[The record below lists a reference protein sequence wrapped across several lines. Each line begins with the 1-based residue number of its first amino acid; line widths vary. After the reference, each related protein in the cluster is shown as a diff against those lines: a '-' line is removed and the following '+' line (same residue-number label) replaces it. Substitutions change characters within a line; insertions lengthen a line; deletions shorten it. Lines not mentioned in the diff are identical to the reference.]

1 MNATQLKSNTG
12 LTTTKVSF
20 DDMLQNGFG
29 IVTVMKARVYTKPIE
44 DLLNL
49 AEDEDL
55 SDKKVYDI
63 INTLLAL
70 DNTNYIKLDT
80 LKIANINQ
88 EGPTKTI
95 TGGQTGSALLKYG
108 KTATIEIQD
117 ALGKADA
124 LELLGG
130 ATIETFKVEGKI
142 TEGNTKVIHFGDQ
155 FGGPKP
161 ILGESFF
168 VDQKSGKQ
176 IKVYILIYEMLPD
189 SIFNLTQD
197 AEGDA
202 TVFDMNGS
210 LNSKEICIGT
220 DETSNDKDTT
230 MNVFYSILPKIAAPT
245 TNPSKPPQGGGN
257 GGQGGSGQPGGE
269 GGQPGGEGGQPG
281 EAGGQGGS
289 GGTGGEA
296 GTDGKDPVEGEP
308 GGGTV

>member
-1 MNATQLKSNTG
+1 MAETKLKSTTG
-12 LTTTKVSF
+12 LTVSSVTF
-20 DDMLQNGFG
+20 DDMLKNGFG
-29 IVTVMKARVYTKPIE
+29 IVTVMNARVFTKPIE

-49 AEDEDL
+49 AEGEDL
-55 SDKKVYDI
+55 SNQKVHDI
-63 INTLLAL
+63 VKALLAL
-70 DNTNYIKLDT
+70 DNQEKVNYIKLDT

-88 EGPTKTI
+88 DGPTKTI

-117 ALGKADA
+117 ALGRADA

-130 ATIETFKVEGKI
+130 ATVETFEKQAGESDTQTNTGIAEGY
-142 TEGNTKVIHFGDQ
+142 TKVIHFGDQ

-168 VDQKSGKQ
+168 VDQKTGKQ

-210 LNSKEICIGT
+210 LNSKEICVGLT
-220 DETSNDKDTT
+220 EGKNTT
-230 MNVFYSILPKIAAPT
+230 MNVFYSIVPQLDY
-245 TNPSKPPQGGGN
+245 KPITQ
-257 GGQGGSGQPGGE
+257 
-269 GGQPGGEGGQPG
+269 
-281 EAGGQGGS
+281 
-289 GGTGGEA
+289 TI
-296 GTDGKDPVEGEP
+296 
-308 GGGTV
+308 

>member
-1 MNATQLKSNTG
+1 MAETKLKSTTG
-12 LTTTKVSF
+12 LTVSSVTF
-20 DDMLQNGFG
+20 DDMLKNGFG
-29 IVTVMKARVYTKPIE
+29 IVTVMNARVFTKPIE

-49 AEDEDL
+49 AEGEDL
-55 SDKKVYDI
+55 SNQKVHDI
-63 INTLLAL
+63 VKALLAL
-70 DNTNYIKLDT
+70 DNQEKVNYIKLDT

-88 EGPTKTI
+88 DGPTKTI

-117 ALGKADA
+117 ALGRADA

-130 ATIETFKVEGKI
+130 ATVETFEKQAGENDAQTNTGIAEGY
-142 TEGNTKVIHFGDQ
+142 TKVIHFGDQ

-168 VDQKSGKQ
+168 VDQKTGKQ

-210 LNSKEICIGT
+210 LNSKEICVGLDSEKNT
-220 DETSNDKDTT
+220 NTT
-230 MNVFYSILPKIAAPT
+230 MNVFYSILP
-245 TNPSKPPQGGGN
+245 QL
-257 GGQGGSGQPGGE
+257 
-269 GGQPGGEGGQPG
+269 
-281 EAGGQGGS
+281 
-289 GGTGGEA
+289 
-296 GTDGKDPVEGEP
+296 DYEP
-308 GGGTV
+308 ITKA

>member
-1 MNATQLKSNTG
+1 MDATKLKSTTG
-12 LTTTKVSF
+12 LTVSAVTF
-20 DDMLQNGFG
+20 DEMLNSGFG
-29 IVTVMKARVYTKPIE
+29 IVTVMNAKVFTQPIE
-44 DLLNL
+44 KLLNL

-63 INTLLAL
+63 INALLAL
-70 DNTNYIKLDT
+70 DSTNYIKLDT

-88 EGPTKTI
+88 DGPTKTI

-130 ATIETFKVEGKI
+130 ATVETFKAEGNI
-142 TEGNTKVIHFGDQ
+142 TAGNTKVIHFGDQ

-210 LNSKEICIGT
+210 LNSKEICIGLT
-220 DETSNDKDTT
+220 EDKNTT
-230 MNVFYSILPKIAAPT
+230 MNVFYSILPQIAKST
-245 TNPSKPPQGGGN
+245 TTPSNPPQ
-257 GGQGGSGQPGGE
+257 QGGE
-269 GGQPGGEGGQPG
+269 G
-281 EAGGQGGS
+281 GGQGGS
-289 GGTGGEA
+289 GGAGGEA
-296 GTDGKDPVEGEP
+296 G
-308 GGGTV
+308 GGTPSENH

>member
-1 MNATQLKSNTG
+1 MAETEGQAQATTPVTTQKTELKSKTG
-12 LTTTKVSF
+12 LTVSTVSF
-20 DDMLQNGFG
+20 DEMLNSGFG
-29 IVTVMKARVYTKPIE
+29 IVTVMNARVFKQPIE
-44 DLLNL
+44 YVLGTGSGSSLVKADLKNM
-49 AEDEDL
+49 
-55 SDKKVYDI
+55 KVHDI
-63 INTLLAL
+63 VNGLINKTEGT
-70 DNTNYIKLDT
+70 DYIKLDT

-88 EGPTKTI
+88 DGPTKTI

-117 ALGKADA
+117 ALGRAEA

-130 ATIETFKVEGKI
+130 ATVETFDVQSDGENGKKVNQGI
-142 TEGNTKVIHFGDQ
+142 GAGNTKVIHFGDQ

-210 LNSKEICIGT
+210 LNSKEICVGLDNQANT
-220 DETSNDKDTT
+220 HTT
-230 MNVFYSILPKIAAPT
+230 MNVFYSILPQLDYQPIT
-245 TNPSKPPQGGGN
+245 TQ
-257 GGQGGSGQPGGE
+257 
-269 GGQPGGEGGQPG
+269 
-281 EAGGQGGS
+281 A
-289 GGTGGEA
+289 
-296 GTDGKDPVEGEP
+296 
-308 GGGTV
+308 

>member
-1 MNATQLKSNTG
+1 MAETKLKSTTG
-12 LTTTKVSF
+12 LTVSSVTF
-20 DDMLQNGFG
+20 DDMLKNGFG
-29 IVTVMKARVYTKPIE
+29 IVTVMNARVFTKPIE

-49 AEDEDL
+49 AEGEDL
-55 SDKKVYDI
+55 SNQKVHDI
-63 INTLLAL
+63 VKALLAL
-70 DNTNYIKLDT
+70 DNQEKVNYIKLDT

-88 EGPTKTI
+88 DGPTKTI

-117 ALGKADA
+117 ALGRADA

-130 ATIETFKVEGKI
+130 ATVETFEKETGSGESQTNTGIAEGSL
-142 TEGNTKVIHFGDQ
+142 KVIHFGDQ

-168 VDQKSGKQ
+168 VDQKTGKQ

-210 LNSKEICIGT
+210 LNSKEICVGLT
-220 DETSNDKDTT
+220 EGKNTT
-230 MNVFYSILPKIAAPT
+230 MNVFYSIVPQLDY
-245 TNPSKPPQGGGN
+245 KPITQ
-257 GGQGGSGQPGGE
+257 
-269 GGQPGGEGGQPG
+269 
-281 EAGGQGGS
+281 
-289 GGTGGEA
+289 TI
-296 GTDGKDPVEGEP
+296 
-308 GGGTV
+308 

>member
-1 MNATQLKSNTG
+1 MGETQGQAQATTPKTELKSKTG
-12 LTTTKVSF
+12 LTVSTVSF
-20 DDMLQNGFG
+20 DEMLNNGFG
-29 IVTVMKARVYTKPIE
+29 IVTVMNARVFKQPIE
-44 DLLNL
+44 YVLGTGSGSSLVKADLKNM
-49 AEDEDL
+49 
-55 SDKKVYDI
+55 KVHDI
-63 INTLLAL
+63 VNGLVHKTEGT
-70 DNTNYIKLDT
+70 DYIKLDT

-88 EGPTKTI
+88 DGPTKTI

-117 ALGKADA
+117 ALGRAEA

-130 ATIETFKVEGKI
+130 ATIETFDVQSDGENGKKI
-142 TEGNTKVIHFGDQ
+142 NQGIGTGNTKVIHFGDQ

-210 LNSKEICIGT
+210 LNSKEICVGLDNQANT
-220 DETSNDKDTT
+220 NTT
-230 MNVFYSILPKIAAPT
+230 MNVFYSILPQLDYEPITPAA
-245 TNPSKPPQGGGN
+245 
-257 GGQGGSGQPGGE
+257 
-269 GGQPGGEGGQPG
+269 
-281 EAGGQGGS
+281 
-289 GGTGGEA
+289 
-296 GTDGKDPVEGEP
+296 
-308 GGGTV
+308 

>member
-1 MNATQLKSNTG
+1 MAATELKSTTG
-12 LTTTKVSF
+12 LTVSSVTF
-20 DDMLQNGFG
+20 DEMLNNGFG
-29 IVTVMKARVYTKPIE
+29 IVTVMNARVFTKPIE

-49 AEDEDL
+49 AEGEDL
-55 SDKKVYDI
+55 SNQKVHDI
-63 INTLLAL
+63 VKALLAL
-70 DNTNYIKLDT
+70 DNQEKVNYIKLDT

-88 EGPTKTI
+88 DGPTKTI

-117 ALGKADA
+117 ALGRADA

-130 ATIETFKVEGKI
+130 ATVETFEKQAGENDAQTNTGIAEGY
-142 TEGNTKVIHFGDQ
+142 TKVIHFGDQ

-168 VDQKSGKQ
+168 VDQKTGKQ

-210 LNSKEICIGT
+210 LNSKEICVGLT
-220 DETSNDKDTT
+220 EGKNTT
-230 MNVFYSILPKIAAPT
+230 MNVFYSIVPQLDY
-245 TNPSKPPQGGGN
+245 KPITQ
-257 GGQGGSGQPGGE
+257 
-269 GGQPGGEGGQPG
+269 
-281 EAGGQGGS
+281 
-289 GGTGGEA
+289 TI
-296 GTDGKDPVEGEP
+296 
-308 GGGTV
+308 

>member
-1 MNATQLKSNTG
+1 MAETKLKSTTG
-12 LTTTKVSF
+12 LTVSSVTF
-20 DDMLQNGFG
+20 DDMLKNGFG
-29 IVTVMKARVYTKPIE
+29 IVTVMNARVFTKPIE

-49 AEDEDL
+49 AEGEDL
-55 SDKKVYDI
+55 SNQKVHDI
-63 INTLLAL
+63 VKALLAL
-70 DNTNYIKLDT
+70 DNQEKVNYIKLDT

-88 EGPTKTI
+88 DGPTKTI

-117 ALGKADA
+117 ALGRADA

-130 ATIETFKVEGKI
+130 ATVETFEKQAGENDAQTNTGIAEGY
-142 TEGNTKVIHFGDQ
+142 TKVIHFGDQ

-168 VDQKSGKQ
+168 VDQKTGKQ

-210 LNSKEICIGT
+210 LNSKEICVGLT
-220 DETSNDKDTT
+220 EGKNTT
-230 MNVFYSILPKIAAPT
+230 MNVFYSILPQLDYKPIST
-245 TNPSKPPQGGGN
+245 T
-257 GGQGGSGQPGGE
+257 
-269 GGQPGGEGGQPG
+269 
-281 EAGGQGGS
+281 
-289 GGTGGEA
+289 
-296 GTDGKDPVEGEP
+296 
-308 GGGTV
+308 

>member
-1 MNATQLKSNTG
+1 MGETQGQAQATTPVTTQKTELKSKTG
-12 LTTTKVSF
+12 LTVSTVSF
-20 DDMLQNGFG
+20 DEMLNNGFG
-29 IVTVMKARVYTKPIE
+29 IVTVMNARVFKQPIE
-44 DLLNL
+44 YVLGTGSGSSLVKADLKNM
-49 AEDEDL
+49 
-55 SDKKVYDI
+55 KVHDI
-63 INTLLAL
+63 VNGLINKTEGT
-70 DNTNYIKLDT
+70 DYIKLDT

-88 EGPTKTI
+88 DGPTKTI

-117 ALGKADA
+117 ALGRAEA

-130 ATIETFKVEGKI
+130 ATIETFDVQSDGENGKKI
-142 TEGNTKVIHFGDQ
+142 NQGIGTGNTKVIHFGDQ

-210 LNSKEICIGT
+210 LNSKEICVGLDNQANT
-220 DETSNDKDTT
+220 NTT
-230 MNVFYSILPKIAAPT
+230 MNVFYSILPQLDYKPIST
-245 TNPSKPPQGGGN
+245 T
-257 GGQGGSGQPGGE
+257 
-269 GGQPGGEGGQPG
+269 
-281 EAGGQGGS
+281 
-289 GGTGGEA
+289 
-296 GTDGKDPVEGEP
+296 
-308 GGGTV
+308 

>member
-1 MNATQLKSNTG
+1 MAETKLKSTTG
-12 LTTTKVSF
+12 LTVSSVTF
-20 DDMLQNGFG
+20 DDMLKNGFG
-29 IVTVMKARVYTKPIE
+29 IVTVMNARVFTKPIE

-49 AEDEDL
+49 AEGEDL
-55 SDKKVYDI
+55 SNQKVHDI
-63 INTLLAL
+63 VKALLAL
-70 DNTNYIKLDT
+70 DNQEKVNYIKLDT

-88 EGPTKTI
+88 DGPTKTI

-117 ALGKADA
+117 ALGRADA

-130 ATIETFKVEGKI
+130 ATVETFEKQTGESDAQTNTGIGEGY
-142 TEGNTKVIHFGDQ
+142 TKVIHFGDQ

-168 VDQKSGKQ
+168 VDQKTGKQ

-210 LNSKEICIGT
+210 LNSKEICVGLT
-220 DETSNDKDTT
+220 EGKNTT
-230 MNVFYSILPKIAAPT
+230 MNVFYSIVPQLDY
-245 TNPSKPPQGGGN
+245 KPITQ
-257 GGQGGSGQPGGE
+257 
-269 GGQPGGEGGQPG
+269 
-281 EAGGQGGS
+281 
-289 GGTGGEA
+289 TI
-296 GTDGKDPVEGEP
+296 
-308 GGGTV
+308 

>member
-12 LTTTKVSF
+12 LTTSKVSF

-29 IVTVMKARVYTKPIE
+29 IVTVMNARVFTKPIE
-44 DLLNL
+44 KLLDL
-49 AEDEDL
+49 ADDEDL
-55 SDKKVYDI
+55 SDKKAHDI
-63 INTLLAL
+63 VNALLAL
-70 DNTNYIKLDT
+70 KNTEGDTKYIKLDT

-130 ATIETFKVEGKI
+130 ATVETFKAEGSI

-210 LNSKEICIGT
+210 LNSKEICVGT
-220 DETSNDKDTT
+220 DGTLANDTT

-245 TNPSKPPQGGGN
+245 TTPSKPPQ
-257 GGQGGSGQPGGE
+257 QG
-269 GGQPGGEGGQPG
+269 G

-289 GGTGGEA
+289 GEAGGNPGGDQPGGE
-296 GTDGKDPVEGEP
+296 GDQGGQGGKPEGE
-308 GGGTV
+308 GGSVTP

>member
-1 MNATQLKSNTG
+1 MAETKLKSTTG
-12 LTTTKVSF
+12 LTVSSVTF
-20 DDMLQNGFG
+20 DDMLKNGFG
-29 IVTVMKARVYTKPIE
+29 IVTVMNARVFTKPIE

-49 AEDEDL
+49 AEGEDL
-55 SDKKVYDI
+55 SNQKVHDI
-63 INTLLAL
+63 VKALLAL
-70 DNTNYIKLDT
+70 DNQEKVNYIKLDT

-88 EGPTKTI
+88 DGPTKTI

-117 ALGKADA
+117 ALGRADA

-130 ATIETFKVEGKI
+130 ATVETFEKETGSGESQTNTGIAEGSL
-142 TEGNTKVIHFGDQ
+142 KVIHFGDQ

-168 VDQKSGKQ
+168 VDQKTGKQ

-210 LNSKEICIGT
+210 LNSKEICVGLT
-220 DETSNDKDTT
+220 EGKNTT
-230 MNVFYSILPKIAAPT
+230 MNVFYSIV
-245 TNPSKPPQGGGN
+245 PQLDY
-257 GGQGGSGQPGGE
+257 QPITK
-269 GGQPGGEGGQPG
+269 
-281 EAGGQGGS
+281 A
-289 GGTGGEA
+289 
-296 GTDGKDPVEGEP
+296 
-308 GGGTV
+308 

>member
-1 MNATQLKSNTG
+1 MSTLLSSTGVNTATIT
-12 LTTTKVSF
+12 F
-20 DDMLQNGFG
+20 DTMVQNGFG
-29 IVTVMKARVYTKPIE
+29 IVTVMNARVFKEPIE
-44 DLLNL
+44 TVL
-49 AEDEDL
+49 ATTTTTEGGGTVKTKADL
-55 SDKKVYDI
+55 STMKAHDI
-63 INTLLAL
+63 VEGLLGKT
-70 DNTNYIKLDT
+70 DYVKLDT

-117 ALGKADA
+117 ALGRAEA

-130 ATIETFKVEGKI
+130 ATIETFTATTDI

-168 VDQKSGKQ
+168 IDQQSGKQ
-176 IKVYILIYEMLPD
+176 VKVYILIYEMLPD

-220 DETSNDKDTT
+220 DGEEDTDTT
-230 MNVFYSILPKIAAPT
+230 MNVFYSILPQLTYAA
-245 TNPSKPPQGGGN
+245 
-257 GGQGGSGQPGGE
+257 
-269 GGQPGGEGGQPG
+269 
-281 EAGGQGGS
+281 
-289 GGTGGEA
+289 
-296 GTDGKDPVEGEP
+296 
-308 GGGTV
+308 

>member
-1 MNATQLKSNTG
+1 MSTLLSSTGVNT
-12 LTTTKVSF
+12 TPVTF
-20 DDMLQNGFG
+20 DTMLENGFG
-29 IVTVMKARVYTKPIE
+29 VVTVMNARVFKEPIE
-44 DLLNL
+44 DILGVT
-49 AEDEDL
+49 DL
-55 SDKKVYDI
+55 SKLKVHNIVKGLRDETDYV
-63 INTLLAL
+63 
-70 DNTNYIKLDT
+70 KLDT

-88 EGPTKTI
+88 DGPSKTI

-117 ALGKADA
+117 ALGRADA

-130 ATIETFKVEGKI
+130 ATIETFTAAATKGTGTNADI
-142 TEGNTKVIHFGDQ
+142 AAGNTKVIHFGDQ

-168 VDQKSGKQ
+168 IDQKSGKQ

-220 DETSNDKDTT
+220 DGTANTTDTT
-230 MNVFYSILPKIAAPT
+230 MNVFYSILPQIEYTAAT
-245 TNPSKPPQGGGN
+245 TVLDPVPDENGGQAGS
-257 GGQGGSGQPGGE
+257 GGQGGNPGGE
-269 GGQPGGEGGQPG
+269 GG
-281 EAGGQGGS
+281 A
-289 GGTGGEA
+289 A
-296 GTDGKDPVEGEP
+296 GKDPVEGEGDQAGKDP
-308 GGGTV
+308 AGGEAGGQTPSENH

>member
-1 MNATQLKSNTG
+1 MSTLLSKTGVNTATIT
-12 LTTTKVSF
+12 F
-20 DDMLQNGFG
+20 DTMVQNGFG
-29 IVTVMKARVYTKPIE
+29 IVTVMNARVFKEPIE
-44 DLLNL
+44 TVL
-49 AEDEDL
+49 ATTTKGEGDVTVITKADL
-55 SDKKVYDI
+55 SKMKAHDI
-63 INTLLAL
+63 VKGLIGKT
-70 DNTNYIKLDT
+70 DYVKLDT

-117 ALGKADA
+117 ALGRAEA

-130 ATIETFKVEGKI
+130 ATIETFTADKAAGI
-142 TEGNTKVIHFGDQ
+142 AEGNTKVIHFGDQ

-168 VDQKSGKQ
+168 IDQQSGKQ
-176 IKVYILIYEMLPD
+176 VKVYILIYEMLPD

-220 DETSNDKDTT
+220 DGTAGTDTT
-230 MNVFYSILPKIAAPT
+230 MNVFYSILPQLKY
-245 TNPSKPPQGGGN
+245 
-257 GGQGGSGQPGGE
+257 E
-269 GGQPGGEGGQPG
+269 E
-281 EAGGQGGS
+281 E
-289 GGTGGEA
+289 E
-296 GTDGKDPVEGEP
+296 EE
-308 GGGTV
+308 

>member
-1 MNATQLKSNTG
+1 MAETKLKSTTG
-12 LTTTKVSF
+12 LTVSSVTF
-20 DDMLQNGFG
+20 DDMLKNGFG
-29 IVTVMKARVYTKPIE
+29 IVTVMNARVFTKPIE

-49 AEDEDL
+49 AEGEDL
-55 SDKKVYDI
+55 SNQKVHDI
-63 INTLLAL
+63 VKALLAL
-70 DNTNYIKLDT
+70 DNQEKVNYIKLDT

-88 EGPTKTI
+88 DGPTKTI

-117 ALGKADA
+117 ALGRADG

-130 ATIETFKVEGKI
+130 ATVETFEKETGSGESQTNTGIAEGSL
-142 TEGNTKVIHFGDQ
+142 KVIHFGDQ

-168 VDQKSGKQ
+168 VDQKTGKQ

-210 LNSKEICIGT
+210 LNSKEICVGLT
-220 DETSNDKDTT
+220 EGKNTT
-230 MNVFYSILPKIAAPT
+230 MNVFYSILP
-245 TNPSKPPQGGGN
+245 QLDY
-257 GGQGGSGQPGGE
+257 QPITK
-269 GGQPGGEGGQPG
+269 
-281 EAGGQGGS
+281 A
-289 GGTGGEA
+289 
-296 GTDGKDPVEGEP
+296 
-308 GGGTV
+308 

>member
-1 MNATQLKSNTG
+1 MSKLLSTTGVNTATIT
-12 LTTTKVSF
+12 F
-20 DDMLQNGFG
+20 DTMVQNGFG
-29 IVTVMKARVYTKPIE
+29 IVTVMNARVFKEPIE
-44 DLLNL
+44 TVL
-49 AEDEDL
+49 ATETALEGGGTKVTKADL
-55 SDKKVYDI
+55 STMKAHDI
-63 INTLLAL
+63 VKGLLGKN
-70 DNTNYIKLDT
+70 DYVKLDT

-117 ALGKADA
+117 ALGRAEA

-130 ATIETFKVEGKI
+130 ATIETFTVDTTAGI

-168 VDQKSGKQ
+168 IDQQSGKQ
-176 IKVYILIYEMLPD
+176 VKVHILIYEMLPD

-220 DETSNDKDTT
+220 DGTSNTTDTT
-230 MNVFYSILPKIAAPT
+230 MNVFYSILPQLK
-245 TNPSKPPQGGGN
+245 
-257 GGQGGSGQPGGE
+257 E
-269 GGQPGGEGGQPG
+269 E
-281 EAGGQGGS
+281 E
-289 GGTGGEA
+289 E
-296 GTDGKDPVEGEP
+296 E
-308 GGGTV
+308 

>member
-1 MNATQLKSNTG
+1 MEATKLKSTTG
-12 LTTTKVSF
+12 LTVSAVTF
-20 DDMLQNGFG
+20 DEMLNSGFG
-29 IVTVMKARVYTKPIE
+29 IVTVMNARVFTKPIE
-44 DLLNL
+44 ALLNL
-49 AEDEDL
+49 AEGENL
-55 SDKKVYDI
+55 TKQKVHDI
-63 INTLLAL
+63 VKALLAL
-70 DNTNYIKLDT
+70 ENAEGDTKYIKLDT

-117 ALGKADA
+117 ALGRAEA

-130 ATIETFKVEGKI
+130 ATVETFEVQTGTDTNQTNTGI
-142 TEGNTKVIHFGDQ
+142 GTGNTKVIHLGDQ

-210 LNSKEICIGT
+210 LNSKEICVGLT
-220 DETSNDKDTT
+220 GGEDTT
-230 MNVFYSILPKIAAPT
+230 MNVFYSILPQLDYKPIAQ
-245 TNPSKPPQGGGN
+245 N
-257 GGQGGSGQPGGE
+257 
-269 GGQPGGEGGQPG
+269 
-281 EAGGQGGS
+281 
-289 GGTGGEA
+289 
-296 GTDGKDPVEGEP
+296 
-308 GGGTV
+308 